1 MVTRPALVGEASED
15 WRWYRNDNVT
25 RSRNTAIRLS
35 WRSPRQDDFAK
46 GPVLNQM
53 AQGFAR
59 LAEGIRSTIG
69 LMDPLTISGRM
80 SRHAVAIAV
89 GDWANREKPAIR
101 ARFQI
106 RSVTSIVVL
115 RPAE

>member
-1 MVTRPALVGEASED
+1 VS
-15 WRWYRNDNVT
+15 YR
-25 RSRNTAIRLS
+25 SS
-35 WRSPRQDDFAK
+35 RQDDFAK
-46 GPVLNQM
+46 RPIFDQM
-53 AQGFAR
+53 AQGFAC
-59 LAEGIRSTIG
+59 LTEGI
-69 LMDPLTISGRM
+69 DPFDDWLDGSPTISGMM

-106 RSVTSIVVL
+106 RSVTSIVVW

>member
-1 MVTRPALVGEASED
+1 
-15 WRWYRNDNVT
+15 
-25 RSRNTAIRLS
+25 
-35 WRSPRQDDFAK
+35 
-46 GPVLNQM
+46 M

-59 LAEGIRSTIG
+59 LAGGIDPLEIG
-69 LMDPLTISGRM
+69 LTDPPTNSGMM

-89 GDWANREKPAIR
+89 DDWANREKPAIR
-101 ARFQI
+101 APFQI